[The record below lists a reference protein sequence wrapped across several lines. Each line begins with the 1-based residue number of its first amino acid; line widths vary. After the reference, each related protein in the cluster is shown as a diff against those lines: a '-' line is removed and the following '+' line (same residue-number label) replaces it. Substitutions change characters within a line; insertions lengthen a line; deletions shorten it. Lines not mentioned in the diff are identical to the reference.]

1 MDNVIAIFPDA
12 WTYHGQY
19 STGIEVPG
27 VMPIEELPFFV
38 VIPICGLLAY
48 HAVSTIL
55 TWVPRMLTRAEH
67 AG

>member
-12 WTYHGQY
+12 WTYHRQY

-27 VMPIEELPFFV
+27 

-55 TWVPRMLTRAEH
+55 TWAPRMLTRAEH